1 MPQPRKL
8 NPTRLLLWDTQGVT
22 AVDMQRRLA
31 DAGTNASIDLIR
43 LRLRE
48 ARREAQG
55 EPAAP
60 RPQRKSSATNRRQ
73 RQLAEAVKLL
83 SDLQADLEGVVA
95 GWGEDFAETD
105 RYKRFDE
112 AAQALQE
119 IVVLLEDLNIGW
131 G

>member
-8 NPTRLLLWDTQGVT
+8 DPTALLFWDTQGVT

-31 DAGTNASIDLIR
+31 DEGTNASIDLIR

-55 EPAAP
+55 KPPAP
-60 RPQRKSSATNRRQ
+60 RPQRKSSATHRRQ
-73 RQLAEAVKLL
+73 RQLAEAVKML
-83 SDLQADLEGVVA
+83 SDLQADLEGVVT
-95 GWGEDFAETD
+95 GWGEGFAETG

-112 AAQALQE
+112 ASQALQD
-119 IVVLLEDLNIGW
+119 IVVLLEDLDVSW

>member
-8 NPTRLLLWDTQGVT
+8 NLTRLLLWDTQGVT

-31 DAGTNASIDLIR
+31 DVGTNASIDLIR

-55 EPAAP
+55 EPTAP
-60 RPQRKSSATNRRQ
+60 RPQRKSSATARRQ
-73 RQLAEAVKLL
+73 GQMAEAVKLL

-95 GWGEDFAETD
+95 GWGEGFAETD

-112 AAQALQE
+112 AAQALQD
-119 IVVLLEDLNIGW
+119 IVVLLEDLDIGW

>member
-8 NPTRLLLWDTQGVT
+8 NPTALLFWDTQGVT

-31 DAGTNASIDLIR
+31 DEGTVVSIDLIR

-48 ARREAQG
+48 ARREARG
-55 EPAAP
+55 EAPAP

-73 RQLAEAVKLL
+73 GQLAEAVKLL

-95 GWGEDFAETD
+95 GWGEGFAETD

-112 AAQALQE
+112 ASQALQD
-119 IVVLLEDLNIGW
+119 IVVLLEDLDIGW

>member
-8 NPTRLLLWDTQGVT
+8 DPTALLFWDTQGVT
-22 AVDMQRRLA
+22 AVEMQRRLA
-31 DAGTNASIDLIR
+31 DEGTNASIDLIR

-48 ARREAQG
+48 ARRNAQG
-55 EPAAP
+55 EPPAP

-83 SDLQADLEGVVA
+83 SDLQADLEGVVS
-95 GWGEDFAETD
+95 GWGEGFAETD